1 MMRRKR
7 RKIKKTV
14 LAMLVLGCMIAAAS
28 AAYAGAPSAS
38 GNSGTDNRIPS
49 ERQMSPE
56 GQNRPLRQM
65 AAEGQMNP
73 GKTSNPQKTANPET
87 QAAIHTIQETGKN
100 LQPDSRTQAP
110 GPAETQVSIETQVS
124 QAQTQQSQAE
134 LRAAEFE
141 TAETENE
148 AEESGLV
155 LSGGRYIDPSKP
167 MIALTFD
174 DGPYAPVG
182 NRIMDSMEK
191 YNGRA
196 TFFVVGNRVADYKT
210 EIKRMH
216 DNGHEIA
223 NHTYDH
229 KYLNKLGADEIVSQ
243 VELCNQAV
251 AAITGESPR
260 LVRLPGG
267 SKNSTVLGN
276 VHYPIILWNID
287 TLDWKTKN
295 ADKTVE
301 AVIGK
306 VKDGDIILMHE
317 LYKSS
322 GDAAVRIIPALSEQG
337 YQFVTVSE
345 LIRFR
350 GGVKNGGV
358 YYSFHQGK

>member
-7 RKIKKTV
+7 RKIKKMA
-14 LAMLVLGCMIAAAS
+14 LAMLVLGCMIAAAT

-38 GNSGTDNRIPS
+38 GNSGTENRIPS
-49 ERQMSPE
+49 ERQMSQE
-56 GQNRPLRQM
+56 GQTPQ
-65 AAEGQMNP
+65 EGQ
-73 GKTSNPQKTANPET
+73 TANQET
-87 QAAIHTIQETGKN
+87 QAAVHTIQEEAAGK
-100 LQPDSRTQAP
+100 QPESQAQSSA
-110 GPAETQVSIETQVS
+110 PAETQDPQT
-124 QAQTQQSQAE
+124 QTQQSQAE
-134 LRAAEFE
+134 LESRAAESL
-141 TAETENE
+141 TAETEKG
-148 AEESGLV
+148 AEEAGLV
-155 LSGGRYIDPSKP
+155 LSGGRYLDPSKP

-182 NRIMDSMEK
+182 NRIMDSMEQ

-196 TFFVVGNRVADYKT
+196 TFFVVGNRVADNKT

-229 KYLNKLGADEIVSQ
+229 KYLNKLSADEIVSQ
-243 VELCNQAV
+243 VELCNQAI

-295 ADKTVE
+295 ADKSVE
-301 AVIGK
+301 AVLGK

-317 LYKSS
+317 LYKAS

>member
-7 RKIKKTV
+7 RKIKKMA
-14 LAMLVLGCMIAAAS
+14 LAMLVLGCMIAAAT

-38 GNSGTDNRIPS
+38 GDSGTENRVPS
-49 ERQMSPE
+49 ERQMSQE
-56 GQNRPLRQM
+56 GQSRLFRQM
-65 AAEGQMNP
+65 SQDGQ
-73 GKTSNPQKTANPET
+73 TPQDGQTANQET
-87 QAAIHTIQETGKN
+87 QAAVHTIQEAAANK
-100 LQPDSRTQAP
+100 QPESQAQLRP
-110 GPAETQVSIETQVS
+110 PAETQVP
-124 QAQTQQSQAE
+124 QAQTQQSQTE
-134 LRAAEFE
+134 PESRAVEYL
-141 TAETENE
+141 TAEKEKE
-148 AEESGLV
+148 AEKEGLV
-155 LSGGRYIDPSKP
+155 LSGGRYLDPSKP

-174 DGPYAPVG
+174 DGPYASVG
-182 NRIMDSMEK
+182 NRIMDSMEQ

-229 KYLNKLGADEIVSQ
+229 KNLSKLSADEIVSQ

-287 TLDWKTKN
+287 TLDWKMKN
-295 ADKTVE
+295 ADKSVE
-301 AVIGK
+301 AVLGK

-322 GDAAVRIIPALSEQG
+322 GDAAVRMIPALSEQG

>member
-1 MMRRKR
+1 MRRKR
-7 RKIKKTV
+7 RKIKKMA
-14 LAMLVLGCMIAAAS
+14 LAMLVLGCMIAVAT

-38 GNSGTDNRIPS
+38 GDSGTENRIPS
-49 ERQMSPE
+49 EGQMSQEGQSRIFRQMS
-56 GQNRPLRQM
+56 QD
-65 AAEGQMNP
+65 GQM
-73 GKTSNPQKTANPET
+73 PQDGQTANQET
-87 QAAIHTIQETGKN
+87 QTAVHTIQEDANK
-100 LQPDSRTQAP
+100 QPVSQAQLP
-110 GPAETQVSIETQVS
+110 PPAETQAPQAK
-124 QAQTQQSQAE
+124 AQTQQSQAE
-134 LRAAEFE
+134 LESRAAESL
-141 TAETENE
+141 TAEIEKE
-148 AEESGLV
+148 AEKEGLV
-155 LSGGRYIDPSKP
+155 LSGGRYLDPSKP

-182 NRIMDSMEK
+182 NRIMDSMEQ

-229 KYLNKLGADEIVSQ
+229 KNLSKLSADEIVSQ

-295 ADKTVE
+295 ADKSVE
-301 AVIGK
+301 AVLGK

-322 GDAAVRIIPALSEQG
+322 GDAAVRMIPALSEQG

>member
-7 RKIKKTV
+7 RKIKKMA
-14 LAMLVLGCMIAAAS
+14 LAMLVLGCMIAAAT

-38 GNSGTDNRIPS
+38 GDSGTENRVPS
-49 ERQMSPE
+49 ERQMSQE
-56 GQNRPLRQM
+56 GQSRLFRQM
-65 AAEGQMNP
+65 
-73 GKTSNPQKTANPET
+73 S
-87 QAAIHTIQETGKN
+87 QAQ
-100 LQPDSRTQAP
+100 LPP
-110 GPAETQVSIETQVS
+110 PAETQAP
-124 QAQTQQSQAE
+124 QAQTQQSQTE
-134 LRAAEFE
+134 PESRAVESL
-141 TAETENE
+141 TAEKEKE
-148 AEESGLV
+148 AEIEKEAEKEGLV
-155 LSGGRYIDPSKP
+155 LSGGRYLDPSKP

-182 NRIMDSMEK
+182 NRIMDSMEQ

-229 KYLNKLGADEIVSQ
+229 KNLSKLSADEIVSQ

-295 ADKTVE
+295 ADKSVE
-301 AVIGK
+301 AVLGK

-322 GDAAVRIIPALSEQG
+322 GDAAVRMIPALSDQG

>member
-1 MMRRKR
+1 MRRKR
-7 RKIKKTV
+7 RKIKKMA
-14 LAMLVLGCMIAAAS
+14 LAMLVLGCMIAAAT

-38 GNSGTDNRIPS
+38 GDSGTENRVPS
-49 ERQMSPE
+49 ERQMSQE
-56 GQNRPLRQM
+56 GQSRLFRQM
-65 AAEGQMNP
+65 
-73 GKTSNPQKTANPET
+73 S
-87 QAAIHTIQETGKN
+87 QAQ
-100 LQPDSRTQAP
+100 LPP
-110 GPAETQVSIETQVS
+110 PAETQAP
-124 QAQTQQSQAE
+124 QAQTQQSQTE
-134 LRAAEFE
+134 PESRAVESL
-141 TAETENE
+141 TAEKEKE
-148 AEESGLV
+148 AEIEKEAEKEGLV
-155 LSGGRYIDPSKP
+155 LSGGRYLDPSKP

-182 NRIMDSMEK
+182 NRIMDSMEQ

-229 KYLNKLGADEIVSQ
+229 KNLSKLSADEIVSQ

-295 ADKTVE
+295 ADKSVE
-301 AVIGK
+301 AVLK

-322 GDAAVRIIPALSEQG
+322 GDAAVRMIPALSEQG

>member
-1 MMRRKR
+1 MRRKR
-7 RKIKKTV
+7 RKIKKMA
-14 LAMLVLGCMIAAAS
+14 LAMLVLGCMIAAAT

-38 GNSGTDNRIPS
+38 GSSGTENRIPS
-49 ERQMSPE
+49 ERQMSRE
-56 GQNRPLRQM
+56 GQTLQNEQASPVGT
-65 AAEGQMNP
+65 AVSGQ
-73 GKTSNPQKTANPET
+73 TVSQET
-87 QAAIHTIQETGKN
+87 QA
-100 LQPDSRTQAP
+100 
-110 GPAETQVSIETQVS
+110 
-124 QAQTQQSQAE
+124 E
-134 LRAAEFE
+134 LESRAAESLA
-141 TAETENE
+141 AEVEKE
-148 AEESGLV
+148 AEEAGPV

-229 KYLNKLGADEIVSQ
+229 KYLNRLSADEIVSQ

-267 SKNSTVLGN
+267 SKNSTVLDN

-287 TLDWKTKN
+287 TLDWKTKS
-295 ADKTVE
+295 ADKAAE
-301 AVIGK
+301 AVLGK

-317 LYKSS
+317 LYNSS

-350 GGVKNGGV
+350 GGVKNGGI
-358 YYSFHQGK
+358 YYSFHQQK

>member
-7 RKIKKTV
+7 RKIKKMA
-14 LAMLVLGCMIAAAS
+14 LAMLVLGCMIAVAT

-38 GNSGTDNRIPS
+38 GNSGTENKIPS
-49 ERQMSPE
+49 ERQMSQE
-56 GQNRPLRQM
+56 GQSRLFSQM
-65 AAEGQMNP
+65 SQDGQ
-73 GKTSNPQKTANPET
+73 TANQET
-87 QAAIHTIQETGKN
+87 QAAVHTIQEEAANK
-100 LQPDSRTQAP
+100 QPESQAQLP
-110 GPAETQVSIETQVS
+110 PSAETQVP
-124 QAQTQQSQAE
+124 QAQTQQSEAE
-134 LRAAEFE
+134 LESRAAESL
-141 TAETENE
+141 TAEIEKD
-148 AEESGLV
+148 AEEAGLV
-155 LSGGRYIDPSKP
+155 LSGGRYLDPSKP

-182 NRIMDSMEK
+182 NRIMDSMEQ

-229 KYLNKLGADEIVSQ
+229 KYLNKLSADEIVSQ

-295 ADKTVE
+295 ADKSVE
-301 AVIGK
+301 AVLGK

-337 YQFVTVSE
+337 YQLVTVSE